1 MISNIHFFPYKCKFI
16 MIISYFCLE
25 KVYKNVYINNWC
37 KNTNDSNNIT
47 AHNQKQQN
55 ILITY
60 MYGKNQST

>member
-1 MISNIHFFPYKCKFI
+1 